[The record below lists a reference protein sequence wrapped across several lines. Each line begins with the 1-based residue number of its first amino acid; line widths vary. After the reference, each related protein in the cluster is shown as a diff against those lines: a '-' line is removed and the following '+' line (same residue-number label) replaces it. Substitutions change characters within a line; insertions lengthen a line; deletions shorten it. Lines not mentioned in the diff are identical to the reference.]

1 MNSAMRANFKIVFI
15 EKSTDGS
22 REQYTSSTEK
32 QCKYAML
39 AQKRYQN
46 ST

>member
-1 MNSAMRANFKIVFI
+1 MRPSFKIVFTK
-15 EKSTDGS
+15 KSTNGF
-22 REQYTSSTEK
+22 REQYTGSTEK